1 MNFSSFA
8 QMPPLH
14 ILSLAATDL
23 RGFFTQWRNWQRSG
37 ALRDGVVLHCVWQC
51 ANAPAWPLVA
61 AQLDAFAAEAAAQ
74 GDSGVG
80 TWQAQA
86 QRELQAHWWGL
97 LSGWHRLPLEDERL
111 ILTLANHIGDSA
123 VVLQAIELAKAV
135 PQRPATVG

>member
-97 LSGWHRLPLEDERL
+97 LSGCTACHSK
-111 ILTLANHIGDSA
+111 TNG
-123 VVLQAIELAKAV
+123 
-135 PQRPATVG
+135 